1 MPETPKSRFSLEPI
15 YVLTIIVVLVH
26 TSFGGSRI
34 LLSLYALSLGGTPF
48 IIGLLISVYALTPM
62 FVSVKAGRIADR
74 IGHRVPMLYGGIGLA
89 IALIIPV
96 IWHGLAALFISA
108 AIAGASFSI
117 FNVAAQALAGVMS
130 SLDRRAFNFSTLS
143 MGYSIASLVGPLVVG
158 YAVDHAGPLWAYA
171 ILSAVLLAP
180 IGALTSKRRVP
191 SAASGS
197 TGEGG
202 KRSVMDLLRN
212 RGLLAIFAASGA
224 CVTGWDLFTFFMP
237 IYGTRIGLSATMI
250 GTIISAF
257 GVATLVVR
265 IFIPQLTRRY
275 GDNTVLAWAMALGAV
290 AFGSLPFFENPA
302 FLMAAAF
309 LMGLGLGC
317 GQPLTMMICYARSPT
332 GRAGEANGIRQMAN
346 NLTHMVVPLVF
357 GALGSVFGMGPV
369 FWANSVILL
378 GGAFLGGKRF

>member
-1 MPETPKSRFSLEPI
+1 MNATRKPRWSLEPI
-15 YVLTIIVVLVH
+15 YFLTAIVVLVH

-74 IGHRVPMLYGGIGLA
+74 IGHRVPMLYGAIGLA
-89 IALIIPV
+89 VGLLIPV
-96 IWHGLAALFISA
+96 LWHGLPALFLSAAL
-108 AIAGASFSI
+108 AGASFSI
-117 FNVAAQALAGVMS
+117 FNVAAQALVGAMS
-130 SLDRRAFNFSTLS
+130 TLDRRAFNFSTLS
-143 MGYSIASLVGPLVVG
+143 MGYSVASLVGPLVVG
-158 YAVDHAGPLWAYA
+158 YAVDHAGPVWAYA
-171 ILSAVLLAP
+171 ILSMILAAP
-180 IGALTSKRRVP
+180 IAALTSKRRLP
-191 SAASGS
+191 RGAKPAG
-197 TGEGG
+197 GESG

-212 RGLLAIFAASGA
+212 RSLLAIFAASGA

-250 GTIISAF
+250 GMIISCF
-257 GVATLVVR
+257 GIATLVVR
-265 IFIPQLTRRY
+265 IFIPRLTKRY
-275 GDNTVLAWAMALGAV
+275 GENAVLAWAMALGAV

-302 FLMAAAF
+302 LLMTAAF

-317 GQPLTMMICYARSPT
+317 GQPLTMMICYNRSPA

-369 FWANSVILL
+369 FWVNSMILL
-378 GGAFLGGKRF
+378 GGAVLGSKRF

>member
-1 MPETPKSRFSLEPI
+1 MNASRQSRWSLEPI
-15 YVLTIIVVLVH
+15 YFLTIVVVLVH

-62 FVSVKAGRIADR
+62 FVSVKAGRVADR
-74 IGHRVPMLYGGIGLA
+74 IGHRVPMLYGAIGLA
-89 IALIIPV
+89 VGLLIPV
-96 IWHGLAALFISA
+96 LWQGLPALFLSA

-117 FNVAAQALAGVMS
+117 FNVAAQALAGAMS

-143 MGYSIASLVGPLVVG
+143 MGYSVASLVGPLVVG
-158 YAVDHAGPLWAYA
+158 YAVDHAGPVWAYA
-171 ILSAVLLAP
+171 ILSAILLAP
-180 IGALTSKRRVP
+180 VAALTSKRRVP
-191 SAASGS
+191 RAERGAG
-197 TGEGG
+197 GEAG

-212 RGLLAIFAASGA
+212 RSLLAIFAASGA

-250 GTIISAF
+250 GTIISCF

-265 IFIPQLTRRY
+265 IFIPRLTKRH
-275 GDNTVLAWAMALGAV
+275 GDNKVLAWAMALGAV
-290 AFGSLPFFENPA
+290 AFGSLPFFEHPA
-302 FLMAAAF
+302 LLMSCAF

-317 GQPLTMMICYARSPT
+317 GQPLTMMICYNRSPA

-369 FWANSVILL
+369 FWVNSMILL
-378 GGAFLGGKRF
+378 GGAFVGGKRF

>member
-1 MPETPKSRFSLEPI
+1 VNAPRKARFALEPI
-15 YVLTIIVVLVH
+15 YFLTLIVVLVH

-74 IGHRVPMLYGGIGLA
+74 IGHRVPMFYGAIGLA
-89 IALIIPV
+89 LGLLIPV
-96 IWHGLAALFISA
+96 LWHGLPALFVSA
-108 AIAGASFSI
+108 AIVGASFSV
-117 FNVAAQALAGVMS
+117 FNVAAQALVGAMS
-130 SLDRRAFNFSTLS
+130 ALDRRAFNFSTLS
-143 MGYSIASLVGPLVVG
+143 MGYSVASLVGPLVVG
-158 YAVDHAGPLWAYA
+158 YAVDHTGPVWAYA
-171 ILSAVLLAP
+171 ILAIILLAP
-180 IGALTSKRRVP
+180 VAALASKRRVP
-191 SAASGS
+191 RAAKPAGAES
-197 TGEGG
+197 G

-212 RGLLAIFAASGA
+212 RPLLAIFAASGA

-250 GTIISAF
+250 GIIISSF

-265 IFIPQLTRRY
+265 IFIPRLTKRY

-290 AFGSLPFFENPA
+290 AFGSLPFFENP
-302 FLMAAAF
+302 FLLMSAAF

-317 GQPLTMMICYARSPT
+317 GQPLTMMICYNRSPA

-369 FWANSVILL
+369 FWLNSMILL
-378 GGAFLGGKRF
+378 SGAFLGGKRF